1 MRNLIKSN
9 RLIGFL
15 VLCAFVILLGACSAS
30 HKTSAK
36 KNYKVLVYCKTAG
49 YPHASIKAGI
59 AAIQKLGA
67 ENNFGVDSTVNEN
80 KFTDE
85 NLKQYSAI
93 IFLSTT
99 GDFFKKDE
107 SKAALKNYIEHGGGY
122 VGIHAATDAEYN
134 WQWYGDLSGAY
145 FKAHPAQQ
153 MATLDVVDPNT
164 IATRMLPA
172 KWDRKDEWYH
182 FKYVAKD
189 LHILLNFEE
198 SSIKYKDDAEAAK
211 MKMGPNHPMAWYHDF
226 DGGRAFYTEL
236 GHTDES
242 YVEPLYLQH
251 LLGGIEYAMGRKKM
265 VSK

>member
-1 MRNLIKSN
+1 MRNQLQIN
-9 RLIGFL
+9 RLISYL
-15 VLCAFVILLGACSAS
+15 ALCAVAILISSCSAS
-30 HKTSAK
+30 HGASK
-36 KNYKVLVYCKTAG
+36 KKDYKVLIYCKTAG
-49 YPHASIKAGI
+49 FHHGSIKAGI
-59 AAIQKLGA
+59 AAIQKMGA
-67 ENNFGVDSTVNEN
+67 ENGFSVDSTVNES
-80 KFTDE
+80 KFTDD

-145 FKAHPAQQ
+145 FKGHPDQK
-153 MATLDVVDPNT
+153 MSTLNIVDPNT
-164 IATRMLPA
+164 IATKMLPA
-172 KWDRKDEWYH
+172 VWQRKDEWYH
-182 FKYVAKD
+182 FKYLAKD
-189 LHILLNFEE
+189 IHVLITIDE
-198 SSIKYKDDAEAAK
+198 STITYNAK
-211 MKMGPNHPMAWYHDF
+211 NENLKMGAYHPMAWYHDF

-242 YVEPLYLQH
+242 FVEPLYLQH

-265 VSK
+265 K